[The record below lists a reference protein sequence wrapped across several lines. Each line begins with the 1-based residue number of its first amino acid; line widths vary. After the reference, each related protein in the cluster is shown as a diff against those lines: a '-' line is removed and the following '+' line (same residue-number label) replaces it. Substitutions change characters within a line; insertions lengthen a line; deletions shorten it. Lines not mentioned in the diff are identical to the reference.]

1 MLNKIKVSQIFKN
14 FNLRY
19 FQSSIL
25 SRQISKLVQFHS
37 GGDDF
42 CPLKDMEGLGGA
54 IGNNP
59 ANGFVFAW
67 RDDVERKCG
76 EGEKRL
82 YAIKKNSDTGE
93 VLACNEIYL
102 KNDGTIELNSGK
114 DLKIVVHEVVT
125 VECQTANIKAT
136 SKVNIDSPV
145 TNLGVGGQPIARLG
159 DEVKVKVTSGSSAG
173 EWTGTITSSGV
184 NTSI

>member
-82 YAIKKNSDTGE
+82 YAIKKNPDTGE
-93 VLACNEIYL
+93 ILACNEIYL

-114 DLKIVVHEVVT
+114 DLKIVVLGDVSVISQGNAD
-125 VECQTANIKAT
+125 VSANQLNVSA
-136 SKVNIDSPV
+136 SV

-159 DEVKVKVTSGSSAG
+159 DKVKVKVLSGSSAG
-173 EWTGTITSSGV
+173 EWEGEITSSGV